1 MKVLL
6 IVCACFL
13 LLAIANLPIGYF
25 TFLRIIV
32 TICSVIVVVK
42 DAEKGVNLWVIGFGI
57 TAIIFNPLVPVY
69 LQDKSIWIPIDIA
82 SAVLFF
88 FKAFSK

>member
-1 MKVLL
+1 MRILL
-6 IVCACFL
+6 IACACFL
-13 LLAIANLPIGYF
+13 LLAITNLPIGYF
-25 TFLRIIV
+25 TFLRIVV

-42 DAEKGVNLWVIGFGI
+42 DAEKGINLWVISFGI

-88 FKAFSK
+88 SKAFSK

>member
-1 MKVLL
+1 MKILL
-6 IVCACFL
+6 IACACFL
-13 LLAIANLPIGYF
+13 LLAITNLPIGYF
-25 TFLRIIV
+25 TFLRIVV
-32 TICSVIVVVK
+32 TICSVMVVVK
-42 DAEKGVNLWVIGFGI
+42 DAEKGINLWVIGFGI

-88 FKAFSK
+88 SKAFSK